1 VSIFSRSSVNKLN
14 HHTKY
19 RDDIDGL
26 RALAIVPVVLFHA
39 FPSILPGGFIGV
51 DIFFV
56 ISGFLI
62 STIIFRE
69 LKKGK
74 FSFLDFYARRVRRLF
89 PALSLVLYSTLIF
102 GWFALDAD
110 EYKML
115 GEHVAAGAGFVQ
127 NFILLGEVGYFDI
140 GSELKPL
147 LHLWSLAIEE
157 QFYLVFPLIVW
168 IAWRIGLNL
177 LALVLF
183 IAIASLAAN
192 LYSVRIDPVGTFYFP
207 HMRIWEL
214 MAGSILAYATSRSTT
229 LSEQADTG
237 IRKHFNETS
246 NSTFSRFG
254 ASRTSLRK
262 NIRLNKS
269 TLSWLGLGLIVVS
282 TLVFDKNH
290 HYPGW
295 RAMIPVM
302 GAVLIIYAGQHS
314 WINRNLLGNKLVV
327 FVGLISYPLYLW
339 HWPLLSFARIIES
352 EPLSTSLSIAIVAIS
367 FILATLTYILIE
379 KPIRS
384 GNFQKFWTIALVIIM
399 FCVGVLGILA
409 HERELTSRLGANV
422 QEVKKWEERRSIFE
436 ENCAELFPKWNYRKG
451 PFKCRF
457 LEKGKPEI
465 VVIGDSHAARIYYG
479 ISHYIGKEYNTALFA
494 NGCAMPFYDLSVG
507 IPKKYRRSGYQYGK
521 STQINK
527 ALDFSINEPSVKL
540 VILTTSA
547 CWNNV
552 VDIKNLLETNAK
564 RIVESKMRLTFER
577 LMQSDKEVIY
587 VLDNPLL
594 DFDPKSCVSRPFRIN
609 SNKATCKMKRETFNK
624 QRPDYFQLVNRVL
637 SDYPKIKVFD
647 VASKLCDHEYCY
659 SVIDNRLLYHD
670 TSHLGHD
677 GSKYIGQLMVPLI
690 TDSLNEGN

>member
-1 VSIFSRSSVNKLN
+1 MSTFSRSSVNKLN

-19 RDDIDGL
+19 RGDIDGL

-39 FPSILPGGFIGV
+39 FPSILPGGFVGV

-69 LKKGK
+69 LKKGN
-74 FSFLDFYARRVRRLF
+74 FSFLGFYARRIRRLF
-89 PALSLVLYSTLIF
+89 PALSLVLSSTLIF

-115 GEHVAAGAGFVQ
+115 GKHAAAGAGFVQ
-127 NFILLGEVGYFDI
+127 NFILFGEDGYFDI

-168 IAWRIGLNL
+168 FAWRIGLNL

-214 MAGSILAYATSRSTT
+214 MAGAILAYATSKSTT
-229 LSEQADTG
+229 LPQQAGTG
-237 IRKHFNETS
+237 KRRDSNETYS
-246 NSTFSRFG
+246 SIFSRFG
-254 ASRTSLRK
+254 ASLASLRTS
-262 NIRLNKS
+262 IGLNKS
-269 TLSWLGLGLIVVS
+269 TLSCLGLGLIVVS
-282 TLVFDKNH
+282 TFVFDKNH

-314 WINRNLLGNKLVV
+314 WINRHILGNKLVI

-352 EPLSTSLSIAIVAIS
+352 EPLSTPLRIALVAIS

-384 GNFQKFWTIALVIIM
+384 GRFQKFWTIALAIIM
-399 FCVGVLGILA
+399 FCVGVLGFLA
-409 HERELTSRLGANV
+409 HERELTSRLGVNV
-422 QEVKKWEERRSIFE
+422 QEVKEWEDRGSIFE
-436 ENCAELFPKWNYRKG
+436 GNCAELFPKWNDRKG

-479 ISHYIGKEYNTALFA
+479 ISHFIGKEYNTALFA
-494 NGCAMPFYDLSVG
+494 NGCAMPFYDLSIG
-507 IPKKYRRSGYQYGK
+507 IPKKYRGIGYQYGK
-521 STQINK
+521 SKQINK

-540 VILTTSA
+540 VILTTA
-547 CWNNV
+547 GCWNDV

-564 RIVESKMRLTFER
+564 RIIESKMRLTFER

-587 VLDNPLL
+587 VLDNPIL

-609 SNKATCKMKRETFNK
+609 SNKTTCKMKRETFDK
-624 QRPDYFQLVNRVL
+624 QRLHYFQLVNRVL

-647 VASKLCDHEYCY
+647 VASKLCDSEYCY
-659 SVIDNRLLYHD
+659 SVIDNKLLYHD
-670 TSHLGHD
+670 TSHLGYD
-677 GSKYIGQLMVPLI
+677 GSKYIGQFMVPLI
-690 TDSLNEGN
+690 KDSLNESK

>member
-1 VSIFSRSSVNKLN
+1 MSTFSRSSVNKLN

-19 RDDIDGL
+19 RGDIDGL

-39 FPSILPGGFIGV
+39 FPSSLPGGFVGV

-69 LKKGK
+69 LKKGN
-74 FSFLDFYARRVRRLF
+74 FSFLGFYARRIRRIF
-89 PALSLVLYSTLIF
+89 PALSLVLSSTLIF

-115 GEHVAAGAGFVQ
+115 GKHAAAGAGFVQ
-127 NFILLGEVGYFDI
+127 NFILLGEDGYFDI

-168 IAWRIGLNL
+168 FAWRIGLNL

-214 MAGSILAYATSRSTT
+214 MAGAILAYVTSKSTT
-229 LSEQADTG
+229 LPQQADTG
-237 IRKHFNETS
+237 KRRDFNETS
-246 NSTFSRFG
+246 SSTFSRFG
-254 ASRTSLRK
+254 ASLASLRK
-262 NIRLNKS
+262 SIGLNKS
-269 TLSWLGLGLIVVS
+269 TLSCLGLVLIVVS
-282 TLVFDKNH
+282 TFVFDKNH

-295 RAMIPVM
+295 RAIIPVM

-314 WINRNLLGNKLVV
+314 WINRHLLGNKLVI

-352 EPLSTSLSIAIVAIS
+352 EPLSISLRIALVAIS

-384 GNFQKFWTIALVIIM
+384 GNFQKFWTIALAIIM
-399 FCVGVLGILA
+399 FCIGVLGILA
-409 HERELTSRLGANV
+409 HERELTSRLGTSTEAAK
-422 QEVKKWEERRSIFE
+422 EWERLHPTFE
-436 ENCAELFPKWNYRKG
+436 ENCAQLFPEWNDRRDS
-451 PFKCRF
+451 FKCAF

-465 VVIGDSHAARIYYG
+465 AVIGDSHARRIFIG
-479 ISHYIGKEYNTALFA
+479 ISHFIAEEHNTALFPM
-494 NGCAMPFYDLSVG
+494 GCAMPFYDISVG
-507 IPKKYRRSGYQYGK
+507 ILKKHRTSDYQYPRARL
-521 STQINK
+521 INK

-540 VILTTSA
+540 VILNTAA
-547 CWNNV
+547 CWNNI
-552 VDIKNLLETNAK
+552 VDIKNLQEKNPG

-577 LMQSDKEVIY
+577 LLQSGKQVIY

-594 DFDPKSCVSRPFRIN
+594 DFDPKSCISRPFRIN
-609 SNKATCKMKRETFNK
+609 SNKATCKMKRETFDK
-624 QRPDYFQLVNRVL
+624 QRAEYFQIANSVL

-647 VASKLCDHEYCY
+647 VASKLCDSEYCY
-659 SVIDNRLLYHD
+659 AAIDNQLLYHD
-670 TSHLGHD
+670 SSHLGYD
-677 GSKYIGQLMVPLI
+677 GSKYIGQFMVPLI
-690 TDSLNEGN
+690 KDSLNENK